1 MIVNWMCLFVYLK
14 YKFTSTYLILLL
26 SITTFSTVLNVLV
39 ASLCKPV
46 IHKLNILRGGK
57 LEHYQ
62 LINHKKRGRRMG
74 KFEIS
79 VGRSERVKEDFW
91 LKFVGGKT
99 RRKQY
104 KKSIRQLPDKDCEEP
119 WQRHHAQY
127 THLL

>member
-39 ASLCKPV
+39 VSLCKPV

-62 LINHKKRGRRMG
+62 LINHKKRGRGMG
-74 KFEIS
+74 NFEIS
-79 VGRSERVKEDFW
+79 VGRSERVKEDF
-91 LKFVGGKT
+91 
-99 RRKQY
+99 
-104 KKSIRQLPDKDCEEP
+104 
-119 WQRHHAQY
+119 
-127 THLL
+127 